1 MEGQTL
7 GNILCNLLVLPVRYV
22 SVMIQRRLVLCAF
35 ETLLQIQTNF
45 NGIFVNLKL
54 ITEGQEAIN
63 IVCVTK
69 TVKFKRGIK
78 HSKNKLVNY
87 FETRLNLEY
96 TSPALNRHEICL
108 NFRKTSK

>member
-1 MEGQTL
+1 MLTVAEKWGCGWIKNWFKYVEGQTL

-22 SVMIQRRLVLCAF
+22 LWSKDDRVLCAF

-63 IVCVTK
+63 ITCSHK
-69 TVKFKRGIK
+69 D
-78 HSKNKLVNY
+78 S
-87 FETRLNLEY
+87 
-96 TSPALNRHEICL
+96 
-108 NFRKTSK
+108 